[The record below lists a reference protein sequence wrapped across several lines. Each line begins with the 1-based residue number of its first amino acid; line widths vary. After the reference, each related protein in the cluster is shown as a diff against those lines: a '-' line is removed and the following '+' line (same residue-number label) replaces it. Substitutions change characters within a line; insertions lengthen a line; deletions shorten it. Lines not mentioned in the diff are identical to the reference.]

1 MVALETIRADWR
13 GECCIVAASGPS
25 LTADVA
31 ETCGRSGWRVVV
43 VNDAWRM
50 IPTADALYACDS
62 KWWTLHDGARGFAGE
77 RWTTHESLSGGH
89 VNDKAAIAD
98 QYGLRCVRGTDGEG
112 FSRNPA
118 VLHYGSNSGFQ
129 AINLALL
136 KGARV
141 ALVGF
146 DMRHVNGRAH
156 YFGEHPDGLRRCSD
170 YRQFLPAFE
179 RAAKLLPAGVEII
192 NATPDSAL
200 RCFAMMTL
208 DNALA
213 LGSRAN
219 LRRA

>member
-1 MVALETIRADWR
+1 MVLETIPADWR
-13 GECCIVAASGPS
+13 GESCIVAASGPS

-31 ETCGRSGWRVVV
+31 ETCRRSGWRVVV

-50 IPTADALYACDS
+50 IPTADALYAADS
-62 KWWTLHDGARGFAGE
+62 KWWTSHDGARGFAGE

-89 VNDKAAIAD
+89 VNDKTLIAD
-98 QYGLRCVRGTDGEG
+98 LYGLRCVRGDDGEG

-136 KGARV
+136 KGCTRV

-146 DMRHVNGRAH
+146 DMRHVNGQAH
-156 YFGEHPDGLRRCSD
+156 YFGEHRAPLRTCTD

-179 RAAKLLPAGVEII
+179 RAAKLLPEGVEIV
-192 NATPDSAL
+192 NATPASAL
-200 RCFAMMTL
+200 RCFPMMTL
-208 DNALA
+208 DDA
-213 LGSRAN
+213 LGT
-219 LRRA
+219 